1 MTIQLPRWIQLIGL
15 PIIIFLAWSLAS
27 QVTTAI
33 FIFLSA
39 AVIALILNPLVRW
52 LEYIRVPRF
61 IGVFIVY
68 VAMFLA
74 IVVLLLL
81 LIPPVVEQL
90 ERLVIQINDTAMAET
105 PAGEDAGLVSAA
117 SANNWRENIRQWL
130 SQEEINQLKQMAIS
144 KLDDLATLLLAYSIN
159 LVGAITDV
167 ILVLIISIYM
177 LLDAGRIGRYIRRL
191 FPADKQ
197 ADADLFVKNSQNAVT
212 HWVRG
217 QAMMCLLIGISSGL
231 GIWFLG
237 LVGVW
242 PEGSQYVV
250 IFGVWAGITELIPY
264 VGPILGALP
273 PIIVALFAS
282 PWAALAVLLLF
293 VFIQQIEGHIL
304 VPNIMGSMV
313 GVHPLVVIFAVLAGA
328 EMRGVL
334 GMVLALPLVAL
345 GREVIYF
352 FKSRVTLENWRS
364 APLPVVEE
372 DTGVSAKG

>member
-68 VAMFLA
+68 IAMFLA

-144 KLDDLATLLLAYSIN
+144 KLDDLATLLLTYSIN

-197 ADADLFVKNSQNAVT
+197 AEADLFVKNSQNAVT

-372 DTGVSAKG
+372 DAGVSAKG